1 MAERQAEPAR
11 QAQPGAATAARRR
24 LGRVRGLVGEQQQK
38 GGARARSGE
47 ASAGHPGRRLDAVS
61 AGAGR
66 RGRAAA
72 VRLQAR
78 EARRQ

>member
-38 GGARARSGE
+38 GWRAGARWAAEIGRPEGGRGSGN
-47 ASAGHPGRRLDAVS
+47 GRIRPA
-61 AGAGR
+61 
-66 RGRAAA
+66 
-72 VRLQAR
+72 
-78 EARRQ
+78 ARRI